1 MGITALLLAAFITS
15 AVAAE
20 AGARDLPKI
29 DRRLVK
35 EPKYAHVPKY
45 FLLLFGPEA
54 KTRVWCVFDGD
65 KTLYVDRNGNGD
77 LTEDGER
84 FTLDEQAAQF
94 QVGDITESDRKTTHR
109 YLRIRPPSP
118 WKKGIDIVMIEVQIK
133 GQYDMFTAISLD
145 DAVAKAMARPQ
156 DAPVRHF
163 HGPLSVQLV
172 DQDEVKLVR
181 GQEFKKLA
189 VQIGTFYRE
198 PQKWVVNPGVF
209 VGHHGMPNDIR
220 AVAEIAYPANGPG
233 GKPVTVKVPLTQRFC
248 SNQFYDPVRVPAEV
262 GVGKAKIT
270 FSFHDW
276 TGWMGEAVAP
286 TSYEVRVVDP
296 DSEKRD

>member
-1 MGITALLLAAFITS
+1 MGRTAFLLAAFITS

-20 AGARDLPKI
+20 ASARDLPKI

-54 KTRVWCVFDGD
+54 RTRVWCVFDGD

-84 FTLDEQAAQF
+84 FTLHEEAAQF

-118 WKKGIDIVMIEVQIK
+118 WRKGIDIVTIEVEIK
-133 GQYDMFTAISLD
+133 GQYDMYTHIGVD
-145 DAVAKAMARPQ
+145 DAVAKAMARLQ

-172 DQDEVKLVR
+172 DKDEVKLVR
-181 GQEFKKLA
+181 GQELKKLA
-189 VQIGTFYRE
+189 VAIGTFYRE
-198 PQKWVVNPGVF
+198 PQKWVVDPGVF
-209 VGHHGMPNDIR
+209 VSHRKGVPNDIR
-220 AVAEIAYPANGPG
+220 PVAEIAYPANGPG

-248 SNQFYDPVRVPAEV
+248 SSEFYEPVRVPAEV

-270 FSFHDW
+270 FSFHGW
-276 TGWMGEAVAP
+276 TGGAVVP

-296 DSEKRD
+296 D

>member
-1 MGITALLLAAFITS
+1 MGITAFLLAAFITS

-20 AGARDLPKI
+20 ASASDLPKI

-54 KTRVWCVFDGD
+54 RTRVWCVFDGD

-84 FTLDEQAAQF
+84 FTLNEEAAQF
-94 QVGDITESDRKTTHR
+94 QVGDLTESDRRTTHR
-109 YLRIRPPSP
+109 HLRIRPPSP
-118 WKKGIDIVMIEVQIK
+118 WRKGIDIVTIEVEIK
-133 GQYDMFTAISLD
+133 GQYDMFTAISVD

-172 DQDEVKLVR
+172 DKDEVKLVR
-181 GQEFKKLA
+181 GQELKKLA
-189 VQIGTFYRE
+189 VAIGTFYRE
-198 PQKWVVNPGVF
+198 PQKWVVDPGVF
-209 VGHHGMPNDIR
+209 VGHYKGVPNDIR
-220 AVAEIAYPANGPG
+220 PVAEIAYPANGPG

-270 FSFHDW
+270 FSFHGW
-276 TGWMGEAVAP
+276 TAEAVAP